1 MIATNYR
8 KHPEALALQLPL
20 AFGHVLKWALKRPG
34 ARVLRSIRAERAAMF
49 KAVGRV
55 IYPEKPTTPAW
66 FKAASQRARELAR
79 MVKAAILPIHE
90 HHDATNSN

>member
-34 ARVLRSIRAERAAMF
+34 ARILRAIRAKRAETF
-49 KAVGRV
+49 KAIGR
-55 IYPEKPTTPAW
+55 IQYPETPTTPAW
-66 FKAASQRARELAR
+66 FKAMRSRARELAKA
-79 MVKAAILPIHE
+79 VKAAILPIHG
-90 HHDATNSN
+90 T